1 MSKEISEKLEKII
14 FNYLDTTYTKNLEW
28 VNHNKRE
35 VELYCGNTS
44 LLFLNTQSDFIRI
57 KENILI
63 TMAYCFGSHRSFN
76 LYRQVF
82 TKWLFHKFNVT
93 STRELSVKVINT
105 TLSCNSW

>member
-1 MSKEISEKLEKII
+1 MSKDISEKLEKII
-14 FNYLDTTYTKNLEW
+14 FKYLDSIYTENFEW

-57 KENILI
+57 RKNILI
-63 TMAYCFGSHRSFN
+63 TITSFFGSHRSFN

-82 TKWLFHKFNVT
+82 TKWLLYKFNVP
-93 STRELSVKVINT
+93 STHELSMKVIN
-105 TLSCNSW
+105 LSL

>member
-1 MSKEISEKLEKII
+1 MSKDISEKLENII
-14 FNYLDTTYTKNLEW
+14 FNYLDSTYIKDLEW

-57 KENILI
+57 KEKILI
-63 TMAYCFGSHRSFN
+63 LMAYFFGSHRSFN
-76 LYRQVF
+76 LYREVF
-82 TKWLFHKFNVT
+82 TKWLLYKFNAQ
-93 STRELSVKVINT
+93 STHDLSIKVINT